1 MESEPST
8 HPFRHRRRASLR
20 GRGYLQR
27 LGPGIVTGAA
37 DDDPSGIGTYS
48 QVGASFRFDLL
59 WTAVVALPL
68 AAAVQEATARLGLG
82 TGKGLARLIRENHG
96 RGVLWVS
103 VLLVTVANT
112 FNIGADLGSMA
123 AATRLVV
130 PVPTVVLLVLFTVGV
145 TVMEIVVPYHHYARI
160 LKWLCL
166 SLLSYVLVLFTL
178 EVDWSDIVR
187 NTLVPG
193 MEFSRTTIAALI
205 ALFGTTISPYLFFW
219 QTSEEVEERHDHHPD
234 GGDPPVT
241 PEELTAMRG
250 DVVVGMGSGVSVMFA
265 IMVTAGST
273 LAGSTGV
280 TISSA
285 EQAAAA
291 LEPLAGSHASL
302 LFTLGIVGTGLLAVP
317 VLAGSTAY
325 ALSETFGWREGLAL
339 RMNQARAFY
348 GVIVASMAAGLI
360 MNLTGLGSVR
370 ALYLAAI
377 LNGLAAPPL
386 LLVIRGLA
394 RRDDLLGD
402 LRSGVMSRVMVTV
415 AAVVISALPVLWVF
429 AR

>member
-1 MESEPST
+1 MFSPRRL
-8 HPFRHRRRASLR
+8 RHRHLERLR

-59 WTAVVALPL
+59 WTAVLALPL
-68 AAAVQEATARLGLG
+68 AAAVQEATARLGIV
-82 TGKGLARLIRENHG
+82 TGKGLAQLIREHH
-96 RGVLWVS
+96 RRRVLWATVA
-103 VLLVTVANT
+103 LVTVANS

-130 PVPTVVLLVLFTVGV
+130 PVPTVILLIVFTVGV
-145 TVMEIVVPYHHYARI
+145 TAMEILIPYHHYARV
-160 LKWLCL
+160 LKWLSL
-166 SLLSYVLVLFTL
+166 SLLSYVFVLLVID
-178 EVDWSDIVR
+178 VDWAEILRKTV
-187 NTLVPG
+187 VPG

-205 ALFGTTISPYLFFW
+205 AVFGTTISPYLFFW
-219 QTSEEVEERHDHHPD
+219 QTSEEVEERRDHI
-234 GGDPPVT
+234 GNNMTAEVGQR
-241 PEELTAMRG
+241 EISAMRG
-250 DVVVGMGSGVSVMFA
+250 DVLVGMGSGVSVMFA

-273 LAGSTGV
+273 LAGSSGV

-291 LEPLAGSHASL
+291 LEPLAGRFASL

-317 VLAGSTAY
+317 ILAGSTAY
-325 ALSETFGWREGLAL
+325 ALAEVFGWREGLSL
-339 RMNQARAFY
+339 RMSQARAFY
-348 GVIVASMAAGLI
+348 GVIVASMVAGVAMNLAGLE
-360 MNLTGLGSVR
+360 SVR
-370 ALYLAAI
+370 ALYYAAI

-386 LLVIRGLA
+386 LLIIWGLA
-394 RRDDLLGD
+394 RRSDLLGD
-402 LRSGVMSRVMVTV
+402 MRSGVMSRSVVG
-415 AAVVISALPVLWVF
+415 AAAIIISTLPLLYVF